1 MAENYNMWGV
11 NMFEKDLTKKMQDV
25 VLEGR
30 IPAKEVS
37 RAIKKPYSTL
47 LRELN
52 PFDSHAKLGAETM
65 FEIVKATRNIA
76 VLEFMAREL
85 GYTLM
90 PTDNPG
96 ANGAGSKTRHTSAN
110 RTRGDEAFM

>member
-1 MAENYNMWGV
+1 MWGT
-11 NMFEKDLTKKMQDV
+11 NMFEKNLTKKMQDV

-30 IPAKEVS
+30 ISAKEVC
-37 RAIKKPYSTL
+37 REIKKPYSTL

-52 PFDSHAKLGAETM
+52 PFDTHAKLGAETM
-65 FEIVKATRNIA
+65 FEIVKATHNVS

-90 PTDNPG
+90 PLE
-96 ANGAGSKTRHTSAN
+96 TRKPTPVRQPKATKRLRRQSA
-110 RTRGDEAFM
+110 TM

>member
-1 MAENYNMWGV
+1 
-11 NMFEKDLTKKMQDV
+11 MFEKNLTKKVQDV

-37 RAIKKPYSTL
+37 RVIKKPYSTL

-65 FEIVKATRNIA
+65 FEIVKVTHNITI
-76 VLEFMAREL
+76 LEFMAHEL

-90 PTDNPG
+90 PTASVN
-96 ANGAGSKTRHTSAN
+96 TRKHTAAPEE
-110 RTRGDEAFM
+110 RGEEITM

>member
-1 MAENYNMWGV
+1 
-11 NMFEKDLTKKMQDV
+11 MFEKNLTKKMQDV

-30 IPAKEVS
+30 ISAKEVC
-37 RAIKKPYSTL
+37 REIKKPYSTL

-52 PFDSHAKLGAETM
+52 PFDDHAKLGAETM
-65 FEIVKATRNIA
+65 FEIVKATHNVS

-90 PTDNPG
+90 PMEP
-96 ANGAGSKTRHTSAN
+96 SKQPSVRQTKATKRIRRQSA
-110 RTRGDEAFM
+110 TL

>member
-1 MAENYNMWGV
+1 
-11 NMFEKDLTKKMQDV
+11 MFEKNLTKKMQDV

-30 IPAKEVS
+30 VSAKEVC
-37 RAIKKPYSTL
+37 REIKKPYSTL

-52 PFDSHAKLGAETM
+52 PFDTHAKLGAETM
-65 FEIVKATRNIA
+65 FEIVKATRNVS

-90 PTDNPG
+90 PLE
-96 ANGAGSKTRHTSAN
+96 TRKQMPVRQPKATKRLRRQSA
-110 RTRGDEAFM
+110 TL

>member
-1 MAENYNMWGV
+1 
-11 NMFEKDLTKKMQDV
+11 MFEKNLTKKMQDL
-25 VLEGR
+25 VLEGH

-52 PFDSHAKLGAETM
+52 PFDAHAKLGAETM
-65 FEIVKATRNIA
+65 FEIVKATRNISI
-76 VLEFMAREL
+76 LEFMAREM

-90 PTDNPG
+90 PLDSIRRVKR
-96 ANGAGSKTRHTSAN
+96 GSSPRLSRERETT
-110 RTRGDEAFM
+110 M

>member
-1 MAENYNMWGV
+1 
-11 NMFEKDLTKKMQDV
+11 MFEKNLTKKMQDV
-25 VLEGR
+25 VLEGH

-37 RAIKKPYSTL
+37 RAIRKPYSTL

-65 FEIVKATRNIA
+65 FEIVKATHNIT

-90 PTDNPG
+90 PRE
-96 ANGAGSKTRHTSAN
+96 AVSAAKRRAVSKE
-110 RTRGDEAFM
+110 RGGEITM

>member
-1 MAENYNMWGV
+1 
-11 NMFEKDLTKKMQDV
+11 MFEKNLTKKMQDL
-25 VLEGR
+25 VLDGH

-52 PFDSHAKLGAETM
+52 PFDAHAKLGAETM
-65 FEIVKATRNIA
+65 FEIVKATRNISI
-76 VLEFMAREL
+76 LEFMAREM

-90 PTDNPG
+90 PLDG
-96 ANGAGSKTRHTSAN
+96 IRRVERGSSPRLSRERETT
-110 RTRGDEAFM
+110 M

>member
-1 MAENYNMWGV
+1 
-11 NMFEKDLTKKMQDV
+11 MFEKSLTKKVQDV

-30 IPAKEVS
+30 IPAKLVCKK
-37 RAIKKPYSTL
+37 IKKPYSTL

-52 PFDSHAKLGAETM
+52 PFDVHAKLGAETM
-65 FEIVKATRNIA
+65 FEIVKTTRNVS

-90 PTDNPG
+90 PMETARPESG
-96 ANGAGSKTRHTSAN
+96 AKASAADADTR
-110 RTRGDEAFM
+110 RPEATM

>member
-1 MAENYNMWGV
+1 M
-11 NMFEKDLTKKMQDV
+11 TKKVQDM

-30 IPAKEVS
+30 IPAKLVCKT
-37 RAIKKPYSTL
+37 IKKPYSTL

-52 PFDSHAKLGAETM
+52 PFDAHAKLGAETM
-65 FEIVKATRNIA
+65 FEIVKATHNVS

-90 PTDNPG
+90 PLEPMAEPKVTRKGTDTP
-96 ANGAGSKTRHTSAN
+96 ARHP
-110 RTRGDEAFM
+110 EATM

>member
-1 MAENYNMWGV
+1 
-11 NMFEKDLTKKMQDV
+11 MFEKNLTKKVQDV

-37 RAIKKPYSTL
+37 REIKKPYSTL

-65 FEIVKATRNIA
+65 FEIVKATHNVAI
-76 VLEFMAREL
+76 LEFMAREL

-90 PTDNPG
+90 PVEGTQEDKPQKRSSTPKRVRRQ
-96 ANGAGSKTRHTSAN
+96 AAT
-110 RTRGDEAFM
+110 M

>member
-1 MAENYNMWGV
+1 
-11 NMFEKDLTKKMQDV
+11 MFEKNLTKKVQDM

-30 IPAKEVS
+30 IPAKLVC
-37 RAIKKPYSTL
+37 RKIKKPYSTL

-65 FEIVKATRNIA
+65 FEIVKATHNVS

-90 PTDNPG
+90 PLEKPERASTKKSTADVEKG
-96 ANGAGSKTRHTSAN
+96 APSSHR
-110 RTRGDEAFM
+110 EAVM

>member
-1 MAENYNMWGV
+1 
-11 NMFEKDLTKKMQDV
+11 MFEKNLTKKMQDV

-30 IPAKEVS
+30 IAAKEVS
-37 RAIKKPYSTL
+37 REIRKPYSTL

-65 FEIVKATRNIA
+65 FEIVKVTHNVAI
-76 VLEFMAREL
+76 LEFMAREL

-90 PTDNPG
+90 PVEGIESPKPRKATKRMRRQ
-96 ANGAGSKTRHTSAN
+96 AAT
-110 RTRGDEAFM
+110 M

>member
-1 MAENYNMWGV
+1 
-11 NMFEKDLTKKMQDV
+11 MFEKNLTKKMQDV

-37 RAIKKPYSTL
+37 RVIRKPYSTL

-65 FEIVKATRNIA
+65 FEIVKVTHNVTI
-76 VLEFMAREL
+76 LEFMAREL

-90 PTDNPG
+90 PLDGVKPIRRRETAKPMPE
-96 ANGAGSKTRHTSAN
+96 R
-110 RTRGDEAFM
+110 EATM

>member
-1 MAENYNMWGV
+1 
-11 NMFEKDLTKKMQDV
+11 MFEKNLTKKMQDV

-30 IPAKEVS
+30 ISAKEVC
-37 RAIKKPYSTL
+37 REIKKPYSTL

-52 PFDSHAKLGAETM
+52 PFDTHAKLGAETM
-65 FEIVKATRNIA
+65 FEIVKATHNVS

-90 PTDNPG
+90 PLE
-96 ANGAGSKTRHTSAN
+96 TRKQTPVRQPKATKRLRRQSA
-110 RTRGDEAFM
+110 TL

>member
-1 MAENYNMWGV
+1 
-11 NMFEKDLTKKMQDV
+11 MFEKNLTKKMQDI

-30 IPAKEVS
+30 IPAKEVC
-37 RAIKKPYSTL
+37 REIKKPYSTL

-65 FEIVKATRNIA
+65 FEICKATHNVAI
-76 VLEFMAREL
+76 LEFMAREL

-90 PTDNPG
+90 PMDGVESVQTAKRG
-96 ANGAGSKTRHTSAN
+96 KTPKRLRRQVAT
-110 RTRGDEAFM
+110 M

>member
-1 MAENYNMWGV
+1 
-11 NMFEKDLTKKMQDV
+11 MFERNLTKKMQDV

-30 IPAKEVS
+30 VPAKDVCRE
-37 RAIKKPYSTL
+37 IKKPYSTL

-65 FEIVKATRNIA
+65 FEIVKATHNVSI
-76 VLEFMAREL
+76 LEFMAREM

-90 PTDNPG
+90 PED
-96 ANGAGSKTRHTSAN
+96 SAKPKPTQSGKIKKI
-110 RTRGDEAFM
+110 RRQSATM

>member
-1 MAENYNMWGV
+1 
-11 NMFEKDLTKKMQDV
+11 MFEKNLTKKVQDM

-30 IPAKEVS
+30 IPAKLVCKK
-37 RAIKKPYSTL
+37 IKKPYSTL

-52 PFDSHAKLGAETM
+52 PFDAHAKLGAETM
-65 FEIVKATRNIA
+65 FEIVKATHNVS

-90 PTDNPG
+90 PLEKPSSETGNT
-96 ANGAGSKTRHTSAN
+96 AKTEHG
-110 RTRGDEAFM
+110 TRRREATM

>member
-1 MAENYNMWGV
+1 
-11 NMFEKDLTKKMQDV
+11 MFEKNLTKKVQDV

-30 IPAKEVS
+30 ISAKEVC
-37 RAIKKPYSTL
+37 REIKKPYSTL

-52 PFDSHAKLGAETM
+52 PFDTHAKLGAETM
-65 FEIVKATRNIA
+65 FEIVKATRNVT

-90 PTDNPG
+90 PLESGRKALTRQPK
-96 ANGAGSKTRHTSAN
+96 ASKRIRRQSA
-110 RTRGDEAFM
+110 TV

>member
-1 MAENYNMWGV
+1 
-11 NMFEKDLTKKMQDV
+11 MFEKNLTKKMQDV

-30 IPAKEVS
+30 ISAKEVC
-37 RAIKKPYSTL
+37 REIKKPYSTL

-52 PFDSHAKLGAETM
+52 PFDTHAKLGAETM
-65 FEIVKATRNIA
+65 FEIVKATHNVS

-90 PTDNPG
+90 PVESGRQAVARQSRD
-96 ANGAGSKTRHTSAN
+96 SKRIRRQSA
-110 RTRGDEAFM
+110 TL

>member
-1 MAENYNMWGV
+1 
-11 NMFEKDLTKKMQDV
+11 MFEKNLTKKMQDV

-30 IPAKEVS
+30 LPAKKVS
-37 RAIKKPYSTL
+37 REIKKPYSTL

-65 FEIVKATRNIA
+65 FEIVKVTHNITI
-76 VLEFMAREL
+76 LEFMAQEL

-90 PTDNPG
+90 PLN
-96 ANGAGSKTRHTSAN
+96 NGGTQKPRKAPKASKRMRRQAAT
-110 RTRGDEAFM
+110 M